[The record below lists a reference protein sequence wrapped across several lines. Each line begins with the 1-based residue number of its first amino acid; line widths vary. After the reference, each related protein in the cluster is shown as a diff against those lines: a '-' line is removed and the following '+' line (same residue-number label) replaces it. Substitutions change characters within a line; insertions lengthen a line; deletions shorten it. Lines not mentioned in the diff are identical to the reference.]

1 MKKLYAVLGCYEDKM
16 LPVLNHA
23 IVLTVYEDSGR
34 AFEAA
39 SLLNNKERLKR
50 KEYEKQYKKEPDEE
64 WHYYVNIVDLVGS
77 DEAIKN
83 GG

>member
-1 MKKLYAVLGCYEDKM
+1 MKKTYAVLRSYEDKM
-16 LPVLNHA
+16 LPVLNHT

-39 SLLNNKERLKR
+39 CLLNYKERLRR
-50 KEYEKQYKKEPDEE
+50 KEYEQKYKKEPDEK
-64 WHYYVNIVDLVGS
+64 WHYYVNIVDLVES

-83 GG
+83 GD